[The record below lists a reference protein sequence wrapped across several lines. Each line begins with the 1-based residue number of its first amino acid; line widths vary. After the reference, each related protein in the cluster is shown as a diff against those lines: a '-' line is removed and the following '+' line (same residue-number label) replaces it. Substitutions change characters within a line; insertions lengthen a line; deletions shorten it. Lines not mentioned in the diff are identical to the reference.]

1 MSPKWSSP
9 AQGRL
14 EISGVGFVLL
24 GLALGGVLLSSTQAA
39 YGAQGQMA
47 TLAGWLPFGYAF
59 AAGMVA
65 AVNPCGIL
73 LLPSLAAYVL
83 ARPGPATGSAGGR
96 AARALSLGLAATL
109 GFVLLFGTAGLVIGT
124 GGYILARVFP
134 YGGLA
139 VGLGLV
145 ALGTWLALT
154 GHTLGIP
161 AASRV
166 QLQAHSTL
174 RSFLWFGVAYGAS
187 SLACTLPVFLA
198 VVGSALTS
206 GNLLVAIGRFV
217 GYALGMG
224 TVLTAVLFGAVLFE
238 AVVMRWVRAFVPLVH
253 RLAAAF
259 LVGAGVYILGY
270 WSKALR

>member
-1 MSPKWSSP
+1 MTPKPSSP
-9 AQGRL
+9 PQGRVEL
-14 EISGVGFVLL
+14 SGFAFVLL
-24 GLALGGVLLSSTQAA
+24 GLALGGVLLPSTQAA

-47 TLAGWLPFGYAF
+47 TLASWLPFGYAF

-65 AVNPCGIL
+65 AVNPCGVL
-73 LLPSLAAYVL
+73 LLPSLAAYLL
-83 ARPGPATGSAGGR
+83 ARPGSATGSAGER
-96 AARALSLGLAATL
+96 AVRALSLGLVATL
-109 GFVLLFGTAGLVIGT
+109 GFVLLFGSAGLVIGT
-124 GGYILARVFP
+124 GGYILARAFP

-139 VGLGLV
+139 IGLGLV

-154 GHTLGIP
+154 GRALGIP

-166 QLQAHSTL
+166 QLRPDPTL
-174 RSFLWFGVAYGAS
+174 RSFLGFGVAYGAC

-198 VVGSALTS
+198 VVGSAAAS
-206 GNLLVAIGRFV
+206 GDLLVAMGRFV

-224 TVLTAVLFGAVLFE
+224 TVLTAVLLGAALFE
-238 AVVMRWVRAFVPLVH
+238 ALVTRWVRAFVPLVH

-270 WSKALR
+270 WWEALR